1 MARPE
6 IIFKLSSSVSSWRK
20 LFEILSSQ
28 DAEILSRKIT
38 RQDFVGKM
46 RAMSNES
53 DEILKSVFENIS
65 EGKEQIGIVEW
76 MNAFRLK
83 R

>member
-6 IIFKLSSSVSSWRK
+6 IIFKLSSSVSSWRN

-38 RQDFVGKM
+38 RHDFVGKM

-53 DEILKSVFENIS
+53 DEILKSVFESIS

-76 MNAFRLK
+76 MDAFRLK
-83 R
+83 H